1 MDNKIFMPV
10 EPLIFWTQLAV
21 PTIYGDSL
29 SYLEDISK
37 VRYKLNEVIGSLNAV
52 PAMVDK
58 KIEDAFDDSGIEQKI
73 KDILAA
79 QQLNVKNPPEGLTPA
94 VGDGAA
100 NDTSAI
106 QSIIN
111 YAKNT
116 GVNTSIYIPSGTYL
130 VSGLTLPANVSLIGE
145 NMYTTTIKLAN
156 YANKVVI
163 AANLSEAVI
172 GNLTIDANSTNN
184 SENKDTLTV
193 AGQETWRV
201 QNVRFV
207 NLASGQ
213 SALSTANNGVGE
225 IIDIIVSYGTTN
237 VYVGTGSLLIKGMVA
252 ANCQTALNI
261 ECDHTI
267 LANGYFVNCTN
278 DVAVASNN
286 NVLHY
291 YGTGKLTNNGE
302 SNSIISDSREAILY
316 YRTVN
321 VTMTEA
327 YLTVTNGHLN
337 APGTVEAE
345 VGELDL
351 TVTGDKITTA
361 STSMETVTNDK
372 TADYGDY
379 TEMVHGTSKEQV
391 TGDKILIAGDVK
403 VQADAVVSTVQ
414 SVHAKIAGEARA
426 SAARMSLYGADRA
439 VIKSKQITLDSDQP
453 IVYRA
458 AQKLNDN
465 YNYIPFTAP
474 NGDTVQVL
482 VFNGSDPTPGPEPTE
497 APIYINVKDLG
508 AVGDG
513 VTDDTV
519 AFNNAGNR
527 NGYIFVPYGTY
538 LVQGITLNSGIK
550 GIIGEMSTI
559 KNTQNSGVMING
571 GNLVLNSLILDAPD
585 AENAVFVQDS
595 MIVSSCVIRGHVQG
609 NLIMSDCK
617 VNNSS
622 NLKLG
627 SNANIA
633 NSQLN
638 ANIVLSP
645 GGSYTVSGNKING
658 SFVLNGVTA
667 QSKIDSLTI
676 TGNVFTTPTS
686 IGDTFVTNLRVAGN
700 VMMDDYPQSD
710 TPDPWDYT
718 VPDNQ
723 PVTYQ
728 DLYRTLIDDSGQF
741 ILQKYN
747 GSTWENALN
756 ISGTEVF
763 IPTLLRAVKQ
773 ILTPDRPL
781 QFLPNATAT
790 TGVQAV
796 STAAGASVQAAANPN
811 AWNEVFNIFTSGVLE
826 FVKEVQLRASSLFT
840 FKDTNG
846 SPKFRIYCNALNNFV
861 FQIYI
866 NNTWT
871 PFAYITKDGL
881 VQITANVQTVTGK
894 YQTFENSSGQAA
906 FRIYCDSN
914 TNTLKVQSSSAGSF
928 SDSVI
933 FTPANIEII
942 KNAVLKNTS
951 NFYFY
956 GPDGTTTFDI
966 QVDTNNRL
974 KLYSRVAGGQW
985 NIPMEVTE
993 AGNVIFTKNI
1003 TAPNVG
1009 TGGSGGKWK
1018 FVATT
1023 DITIPAVSG
1032 KTVISTPANPAT
1044 DGYTSAQKQNVMVM
1058 MVWRSGSPGDG
1069 AWMELQPPF
1078 SAPSSTGVMNTYKLA
1093 MSSVT
1098 RTFIGA
1104 WYGFQSTDRVNSQ
1117 PSSNTITVDWY
1128 YLDNN

>member
-1 MDNKIFMPV
+1 MANNIFMPV

-29 SYLEDISK
+29 SYLEDIGK

-100 NDTSAI
+100 NDTAAI
-106 QSIIN
+106 QAIIN

-130 VSGLTLPANVSLIGE
+130 VSGLTLPAGVSLIGE

-163 AANLSEAVI
+163 AANLNESVI
-172 GNLTIDANSTNN
+172 GNLTIDTNSTNN
-184 SENKDTLTV
+184 SEYKDGLTV

-291 YGTGKLTNNGE
+291 YGTGKLTNTGE
-302 SNSIISDSREAILY
+302 SNSIISQSQEAILY
-316 YRTVN
+316 YRTAN

-327 YLTVTNGHLN
+327 YLTLTNGHLN
-337 APGTVEAE
+337 ATGTVEAE
-345 VGELDL
+345 IGELDL
-351 TVTGDKITTA
+351 TVTGDKITSA
-361 STSMETVTNDK
+361 STSMETVTNGK

-391 TGDKILIAGDVK
+391 TGDKILIAGDAK
-403 VQADAVVSTVQ
+403 IQTGAVAATVQ
-414 SVHAKIAGEARA
+414 SMHAKIAGEALA
-426 SAARMSLYGADRA
+426 SASRMSLYGADST
-439 VIKSKQITLDSDQP
+439 VLKSKQITLDSDQP
-453 IVYRA
+453 VIYRE

-482 VFNGSDPTPGPEPTE
+482 VFNGTDPTPPGPEPSET
-497 APIYINVKDLG
+497 PIYINVKDLG

-513 VTDDTV
+513 VTDDTQ

-571 GNLVLNSLILDAPD
+571 GSLVLNSLILDAPD

-609 NLIMSDCK
+609 NIIMSDCK

-667 QSKIDSLTI
+667 QSKIGSLTI
-676 TGNVFTTPTS
+676 TGNVFTAPTS
-686 IGDTFVTNLRVAGN
+686 ISDTYVTNLRIAGN
-700 VMMDDYPQSD
+700 VLMSDYPVTSA
-710 TPDPWDYT
+710 PDPWDYT
-718 VPDNQ
+718 VPADQ

-728 DLYRTLIDDSGQF
+728 DLYRTLIDANGKF
-741 ILQKYN
+741 VLQKYN
-747 GSTWENALN
+747 DTAWDNVLSA
-756 ISGTEVF
+756 SGTEVF
-763 IPTLLRAVKQ
+763 IPTLLQAVKQ
-773 ILTPDRPL
+773 ILTPDRPM
-781 QFLPNATAT
+781 QFLPTEIATYGVQIVAT
-790 TGVQAV
+790 T
-796 STAAGASVQAAANPN
+796 AGASIQTAANPN
-811 AWNEVFNIFTSGVLE
+811 TWGEAFNIYSSGILE
-826 FVKEVQLRASSLFT
+826 LIKEVQLRSSSLFT
-840 FKDTNG
+840 FKDKNG
-846 SPKFRIYCNALNNFV
+846 VPKFRIYCNSLNNFV
-861 FQIYI
+861 FQIYL
-866 NNTWT
+866 NNTWES
-871 PFAYITKDGL
+871 FAYITQYGL
-881 VQITANVQTVTGK
+881 VQINANVQTTAGK
-894 YQTFENSSGQAA
+894 YKIFENSSGQAA
-906 FRIYCDSN
+906 FRIYCDTN
-914 TNTLKVQSSSAGSF
+914 TNTLRVQSSSAGGF

-933 FTPANIEII
+933 FLPSSVEIH
-942 KNAVLKNTS
+942 KNTVFKNDTSIRFFDPTNTFTEYEMYS
-951 NFYFY
+951 NSVHRLVLRKRDSATGTWYLVWESESDGTVKFNKPIIAPNI
-956 GPDGTTTFDI
+956 GTGGMKNIQEALLKQVTLSSSTIGTDGTTFINTSGINAKLLYVIPQNFESSSSVWRLNMGSGFGTPSEKKVSMAIAPNNPAIISWDI
-966 QVDTNNRL
+966 
-974 KLYSRVAGGQW
+974 
-985 NIPMEVTE
+985 VTE
-993 AGNVIFTKNI
+993 IAYQNEIWF
-1003 TAPNVG
+1003 
-1009 TGGSGGKWK
+1009 SL
-1018 FVATT
+1018 
-1023 DITIPAVSG
+1023 DS
-1032 KTVISTPANPAT
+1032 TVHNNDSF
-1044 DGYTSAQKQNVMVM
+1044 
-1058 MVWRSGSPGDG
+1058 
-1069 AWMELQPPF
+1069 LF
-1078 SAPSSTGVMNTYKLA
+1078 SW
-1093 MSSVT
+1093 
-1098 RTFIGA
+1098 I
-1104 WYGFQSTDRVNSQ
+1104 
-1117 PSSNTITVDWY
+1117 
-1128 YLDNN
+1128 

>member
-1 MDNKIFMPV
+1 MANNIFMPV

-29 SYLEDISK
+29 SYLEDIGK

-100 NDTSAI
+100 NDTAAI
-106 QSIIN
+106 QAIIN

-130 VSGLTLPANVSLIGE
+130 VSGLTLPAGVSLIGE

-163 AANLSEAVI
+163 AANLNESVI
-172 GNLTIDANSTNN
+172 GNLTIDTNSTNN
-184 SENKDTLTV
+184 SEYKDGLTV

-291 YGTGKLTNNGE
+291 YGTGKLTNTGE
-302 SNSIISDSREAILY
+302 SNSIISQSREAILY
-316 YRTVN
+316 YRTAN

-327 YLTVTNGHLN
+327 YLTLTNGHLN
-337 APGTVEAE
+337 ATGTVEAE
-345 VGELDL
+345 IGELDL
-351 TVTGDKITTA
+351 TVTGDKITSA
-361 STSMETVTNDK
+361 STSMETVTNGK

-391 TGDKILIAGDVK
+391 TGDKILIAGDAK
-403 VQADAVVSTVQ
+403 IQTGAVAATVQ
-414 SVHAKIAGEARA
+414 SMHAKIAGEALA
-426 SAARMSLYGADRA
+426 SASRMSLYGADST
-439 VIKSKQITLDSDQP
+439 VLKSKQITLDSDQP
-453 IVYRA
+453 VIYRE

-482 VFNGSDPTPGPEPTE
+482 VFNGTDPTPPGPEPSET
-497 APIYINVKDLG
+497 PIYINVKDLG

-513 VTDDTV
+513 VTDDTQ

-559 KNTQNSGVMING
+559 KNTQNSGVMLNG
-571 GNLVLNSLILDAPD
+571 GSLVLNSLILDAPD

-609 NLIMSDCK
+609 NIIMSDCK

-676 TGNVFTTPTS
+676 TGNVFTSPTS
-686 IGDTFVTNLRVAGN
+686 IGNTFVNNLRVAGN
-700 VMMDDYPQSD
+700 VMMDDYPEIVI
-710 TPDPWDYT
+710 PDPTEAWDYT
-718 VPDNQ
+718 VPADQ

-728 DLYRTLIDDSGQF
+728 DLYRTLIDTNNQF
-741 ILQKYN
+741 VLQKYN
-747 GSTWENALN
+747 GATWENILSA
-756 ISGTEVF
+756 SGTEIF

-773 ILTPDRPL
+773 ILTPDRPM
-781 QFLPNATAT
+781 QFLPSATAT

-796 STAAGASVQAAANPN
+796 ATSAGLKVQTASTANTWSDALNINADGTIKIIVSTIFANN
-811 AWNEVFNIFTSGVLE
+811 RT
-826 FVKEVQLRASSLFT
+826 FT
-840 FKDTNG
+840 FLDNTGAEKYRLIAGYSNKFFWQEYVGDTWVTLI
-846 SPKFRIYCNALNNFV
+846 SATV
-861 FQIYI
+861 
-866 NNTWT
+866 
-871 PFAYITKDGL
+871 DGL
-881 VQITANVQTVTGK
+881 IQILANVQFASGK
-894 YQTFENSSGQAA
+894 YNVFENSSGQAA

-933 FTPANIEII
+933 FTPVNIEII
-942 KNAVLKNTS
+942 KNAVLKYAS

-956 GPDGTTTFDI
+956 GPDGTSTFDI
-966 QVDTNNRL
+966 QVDTNNRW
-974 KLYSRVAGGQW
+974 KFYSRKAGGQW
-985 NIPMEVTE
+985 NIPIEITE
-993 AGNVIFTKNI
+993 DGAVIFTKNI

-1009 TGGSGGKWK
+1009 TGGMKNIQEAFLKQVTLSSSTIGKDGTTFINTSGINAKLLYVIPQNFESSSSVWRLNMGAGFGTPSEKKVSMAITPNNPAIISWNII
-1018 FVATT
+1018 T
-1023 DITIPAVSG
+1023 DIAYQNEIWFSLDS
-1032 KTVISTPANPAT
+1032 TVHNNDSF
-1044 DGYTSAQKQNVMVM
+1044 
-1058 MVWRSGSPGDG
+1058 
-1069 AWMELQPPF
+1069 LF
-1078 SAPSSTGVMNTYKLA
+1078 SW
-1093 MSSVT
+1093 
-1098 RTFIGA
+1098 I
-1104 WYGFQSTDRVNSQ
+1104 
-1117 PSSNTITVDWY
+1117 
-1128 YLDNN
+1128 

>member
-94 VGDGAA
+94 VGDGVA
-100 NDTSAI
+100 NDTAAI

-130 VSGLTLPANVSLIGE
+130 VSGLTLPAGVSLIGE

-156 YANKVVI
+156 YSNKVVI

-184 SENKDTLTV
+184 SENKDALTV

-302 SNSIISDSREAILY
+302 SNSIISQSREAILY
-316 YRTVN
+316 YRTAN

-327 YLTVTNGHLN
+327 YLTLTNGHLN
-337 APGTVEAE
+337 VAGTLEAE

-403 VQADAVVSTVQ
+403 VEADAVVSTVQ
-414 SVHAKIAGEARA
+414 SVQAKIAGEARA
-426 SAARMSLYGADRA
+426 SAARMSLYGADSA

-453 IVYRA
+453 VVYRA

-482 VFNGSDPTPGPEPTE
+482 VFNGSDPTPGPESTE
-497 APIYINVKDLG
+497 TPIYINVKDLG

-609 NLIMSDCK
+609 NIIMSDCK

-686 IGDTFVTNLRVAGN
+686 ISDTYVTNLRIAGN
-700 VMMDDYPQSD
+700 VMMDDYPEIVI
-710 TPDPWDYT
+710 PDPTEPWDYT
-718 VPDNQ
+718 VKYPDKISLKNEAGNILGEIAPGKSVIVNITDSTGENAISIAPNGQ
-723 PVTYQ
+723 VTIPKGFN
-728 DLYRTLIDDSGQF
+728 LTGAGTIGGTNAGLQF
-741 ILQKYN
+741 LTTDIIKLLQKIQIATTASIRFLNNSTNEGFSLILDENNLAFQADVNHAWKTLFYLSQTGATYFPSELN
-747 GSTWENALN
+747 MLNGIPINLLNASAGFAYRALCQSSGNFTLQFRSGSTWLNALYIEGN
-756 ISGTEVF
+756 GDF
-763 IPTLLRAVKQ
+763 HYLRPVYFTAPIVMSKLQGVQFLNTNNYPHFQ
-773 ILTPDRPL
+773 IL
-781 QFLPNATAT
+781 A
-790 TGVQAV
+790 
-796 STAAGASVQAAANPN
+796 
-811 AWNEVFNIFTSGVLE
+811 
-826 FVKEVQLRASSLFT
+826 
-840 FKDTNG
+840 
-846 SPKFRIYCNALNNFV
+846 
-861 FQIYI
+861 
-866 NNTWT
+866 
-871 PFAYITKDGL
+871 
-881 VQITANVQTVTGK
+881 
-894 YQTFENSSGQAA
+894 
-906 FRIYCDSN
+906 
-914 TNTLKVQSSSAGSF
+914 
-928 SDSVI
+928 SDSV
-933 FTPANIEII
+933 
-942 KNAVLKNTS
+942 
-951 NFYFY
+951 FYFQY
-956 GPDGTTTFDI
+956 RLNNESTWHTLFSASNTDGIVHFM
-966 QVDTNNRL
+966 Q
-974 KLYSRVAGGQW
+974 
-985 NIPMEVTE
+985 NID
-993 AGNVIFTKNI
+993 
-1003 TAPNVG
+1003 APNVS
-1009 TGGSGGKWK
+1009 TGGGGKWK

-1023 DITIPAVSG
+1023 NITIPAVSG
-1032 KTVISTPANPAT
+1032 KTVIQTPANPAT